1 MRLTY
6 PTVAVA
12 AAAFAA
18 TLAFAPVI
26 ADAAQT
32 LDLSQFWTAPA
43 DKAPAAISKH
53 VPNCTN
59 TWSVVADALGEKECL
74 S

>member
-6 PTVAVA
+6 PTIAVA

-18 TLAFAPVI
+18 TLAFAPTI

-32 LDLSQFWTAPA
+32 LDLSQFLAESADEAPA
-43 DKAPAAISKH
+43 TISKH

-59 TWSVVADALGEKECL
+59 TWSVIADALGPKECL